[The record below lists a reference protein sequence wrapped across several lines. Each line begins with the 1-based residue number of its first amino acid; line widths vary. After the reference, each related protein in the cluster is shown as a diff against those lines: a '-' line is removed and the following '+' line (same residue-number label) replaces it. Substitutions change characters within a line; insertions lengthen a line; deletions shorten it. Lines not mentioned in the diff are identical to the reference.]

1 VCLLHCSRFD
11 ARFGWPTRDVKAP
24 ADHQQT
30 PVPVTQIDFKKP
42 AKARAVVVDPW
53 FPARAVSRLSCRF
66 RPIRRDPHSHRCG
79 DSRRARCGFGS
90 CPPGVHLRRPS
101 TLLSVSTPVAF
112 SSHRRFRDRGLL
124 ISKPNLALLY
134 HPVVAINAAADS
146 VLGVAPGHW
155 QQPHNQMLA
164 PRYHRAGATNSRG
177 HHGLPHPEAMVRHG
191 GHMVSFGLSIN
202 RLRCRVAAGNTHA
215 ASASDR
221 RRRKTNQPVG

>member
-1 VCLLHCSRFD
+1 VGAFAAVLQCACCTAVAL
-11 ARFGWPTRDVKAP
+11 TRAS
-24 ADHQQT
+24 AGRQGTLRRQQT

-66 RPIRRDPHSHRCG
+66 RPIQRHHNPTRCG

-124 ISKPNLALLY
+124 ISKPNLALPY

-177 HHGLPHPEAMVRHG
+177 HHGLPHLEAMVRHDR
-191 GHMVSFGLSIN
+191 HMVSLGPASN
-202 RLRCRVAAGNTHA
+202 RLPGPPGGLPPGGGAPPH
-215 ASASDR
+215 
-221 RRRKTNQPVG
+221 